1 MPGGEKLPRC
11 PKGEVRDKK
20 TKKCVKKDKTSPKN
34 NTTKKVSPK
43 KISPK
48 KISPKKNTPKKSVST
63 ESNSFSSK
71 KSAIKMPVLTNL
83 KFNKKS
89 DTEYYRKYIHDLLS
103 KMLNESYID
112 TGVNNKG
119 HKFDYYELG
128 ELEDF
133 IKEEI
138 NHIKKENK
146 SKYVNYVFTTDTSK
160 QSVDFLNKYIPYFDK
175 VADEEFRVRA
185 SDVRKLYD

>member
-20 TKKCVKKDKTSPKN
+20 TKKCVKKDKKTSPKKN
-34 NTTKKVSPK
+34 VTKKVSPK
-43 KISPK
+43 KVTPK
-48 KISPKKNTPKKSVST
+48 KATPKKNTPNKSSP
-63 ESNSFSSK
+63 NLSK
-71 KSAIKMPVLTNL
+71 KSIISTPVLSKL
-83 KFNKKS
+83 KFTSKS

-103 KMLNESYID
+103 KMLNELYID
-112 TGVNNKG
+112 NGLNNKG

-138 NHIKKENK
+138 SNIKKENK
-146 SKYVNYVFTTDTSK
+146 SKYVDYVFTADTSK
-160 QSVDFLNKYIPYFDK
+160 KSIDFLNKYISYFDK
-175 VADEEFRVRA
+175 AADDEYRVRA